1 MRKNENNGSIT
12 IIITI
17 IVSLRIIRF
26 FLWIMLN
33 AWIYLTEEVGKLLLR
48 EKCQNTKFFLVRI
61 LSPEKTPYLDIFHT
75 VFNSV
80 INKTLIRK
88 ASCFFFVIVQRCS
101 IKKMF
106 LETSQNSQENICVR
120 ISFSKLWHTCFP
132 VNFVKFSRTPF
143 CIEHLWWL
151 LLVISTVILRGS
163 FRRSRTWIN
172 WESFVL
178 KAI

>member
-88 ASCFFFVIVQRCS
+88 ASCFFFVI
-101 IKKMF
+101 
-106 LETSQNSQENICVR
+106 
-120 ISFSKLWHTCFP
+120 
-132 VNFVKFSRTPF
+132 
-143 CIEHLWWL
+143 
-151 LLVISTVILRGS
+151 
-163 FRRSRTWIN
+163 
-172 WESFVL
+172 
-178 KAI
+178 